1 MSRDGKPHE
10 LLEIPDGF
18 YLIGCLEDKENANVL
33 KWLGASVG
41 GVEKIT
47 HIAPPDDN
55 NEIVEETVVQE
66 PPARKCPRAP
76 EVQDEALCV

>member
-47 HIAPPDDN
+47 HIAPLTTTMRLSRRLLCRNRQP
-55 NEIVEETVVQE
+55 ES
-66 PPARKCPRAP
+66 ARERPR
-76 EVQDEALCV
+76 